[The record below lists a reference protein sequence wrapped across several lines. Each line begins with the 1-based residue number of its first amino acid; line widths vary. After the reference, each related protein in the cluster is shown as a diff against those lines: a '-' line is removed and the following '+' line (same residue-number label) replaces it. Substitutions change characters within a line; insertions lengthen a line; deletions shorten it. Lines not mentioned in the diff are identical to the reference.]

1 MLTHSA
7 KKLTNQIPLPG
18 PSLEWMPLPTVTR
31 AIKLACAM
39 CEAPQR
45 FKEAALSTLPG
56 SQLFQ
61 APKGVLSLSAGTS
74 SYVEFILS
82 RLRCWTNRKH
92 DCLPCSQCVQQ
103 GLWCYIHSSAGYDSM
118 YSWQCWHS
126 LTVFVLFQ
134 SQYLLEYLTLF
145 PLAVWDCFFAAILY

>member
-74 SYVEFILS
+74 MLS
-82 RLRCWTNRKH
+82 SSCQGSDAEPTGNMIVCPAASVYSRVYDATSIVVQDMTQCIPDSADTALQ
-92 DCLPCSQCVQQ
+92 CLFF
-103 GLWCYIHSSAGYDSM
+103 SSPSIYWS
-118 YSWQCWHS
+118 
-126 LTVFVLFQ
+126 
-134 SQYLLEYLTLF
+134 
-145 PLAVWDCFFAAILY
+145 I